1 MLAIISPAKSLDFN
15 KNIPDGL
22 EPTKAAFINNANEL
36 AALLKKFNPAEL
48 QKLMGISIK
57 LADLNY
63 ERYWQWQEKP
73 QSDLLRPALLTFNG
87 EVYNGL
93 DAASLSTEDL
103 QYAQNHLRILSGL
116 YGVLRPLDLIQAYRL
131 EMGIKL
137 NNPIGD
143 NLYKY
148 WGSKIAGKIKEDLDK
163 SGSDILVNLASN
175 EYFKSIKP
183 FIKDINVITPVF
195 KENKNGNWKVITIYA
210 KKARGLMSRF
220 IIQNKINNAKNIK
233 HFDLEGYFYNDH
245 LSKGNEIVFTR

>member
-1 MLAIISPAKSLDFN
+1 MLAIISPAKNLDFN
-15 KNIPDGL
+15 KNIPNGL
-22 EPTKAAFINNANEL
+22 KFSKAAFTNNANDL
-36 AALLKKFNPAEL
+36 ADLLKKFSPSEL
-48 QKLMGISIK
+48 QNLMGISRK

-63 ERYWQWQEKP
+63 ERYRQWQEKP
-73 QSDLLRPALLTFNG
+73 PSELTRPAILAFNG

-93 DAASLSTEDL
+93 DAVSLSDDDL
-103 QYAQNHLRILSGL
+103 RYAQNHLRILSGL
-116 YGVLRPLDLIQAYRL
+116 YGMLRPLDLIQAYRL

-137 NNPIGD
+137 NNAAGD

-148 WGSKIAGKIKEDLDK
+148 WGSGIADKIKEDLDK

-183 FIKDINVITPVF
+183 FIKDLNVITPVF

-220 IIQNKINNAKNIK
+220 IIQNKINKAEDLK
-233 HFDLEGYFYNDH
+233 HFDLEGYFYNDL

>member
-15 KNIPDGL
+15 KNIPEGL
-22 EPTKAAFINNANEL
+22 ESTKATFINNANEL
-36 AALLKKFNPAEL
+36 AALLKIFNPAEL
-48 QKLMGISIK
+48 QNLMGISLK

-63 ERYWQWQEKP
+63 ERYQQWQEKP
-73 QSDLLRPALLTFNG
+73 QLERTRPALLTFNG
-87 EVYNGL
+87 EVYNGI
-93 DAASLSTEDL
+93 DAASLSSEDL

-116 YGVLRPLDLIQAYRL
+116 YGVLRPLDLIQGYRL
-131 EMGIKL
+131 EMGIKF
-137 NNPIGD
+137 NNPAGD

-148 WGSKIAGKIKEDLDK
+148 WGSRIADKIKEDLDK

-183 FIKDINVITPVF
+183 FIKNINVITPVF

-220 IIQNKINNAKNIK
+220 IIQNRINKAEDLK
-233 HFDLEGYFYNDH
+233 HFDLEGYFYNDL